1 MIRIRAFRAIDDKEA
16 CLKFIFGHTNVL
28 ASIGV
33 NKVTSSN
40 HDWMYNPSVFVII
53 VESTDGEKV
62 YGGSRIEVASGISK
76 LPIESATGYM
86 DDQIYALVKE
96 YAARGTGE
104 ICGLWNSREV
114 AGMGIGSVF
123 LTRACVTI
131 AEQIGLNSLFA
142 LCAPYTV
149 KMAQEVGYS
158 IEYTLGNHGTFY
170 YPKLDLLATAMILKD
185 VDTLLL
191 ASEHERSSIFKLRNK
206 LNQQLKEKLKTKDV
220 EILFELEIPNIDD
233 WKSSGLLTK
242 LAHE

>member
-1 MIRIRAFRAIDDKEA
+1 MIKIRAFRAIDDKEA

-28 ASIGV
+28 ANIGV

-40 HDWMYNPSVFVII
+40 HDWMYNPAVFVII

-62 YGGSRIEVASGISK
+62 YGGARIEVASGIAK
-76 LPIESATGYM
+76 LPIESATGFM

-96 YAARGTGE
+96 YASMGTGE

-131 AEQIGLNSLFA
+131 AEQIGLKSLFA

-149 KMAQEVGYS
+149 KMAQDVGYS
-158 IEYTLGNHGTFY
+158 IEYNLGNKGTFY

-185 VDTLLL
+185 VDTLSL
-191 ASEHERSSIFKLRNK
+191 ASEHEHQSIIALRKN
-206 LNQQLKEKLKTKDV
+206 LNQTRREQIKNKEV
-220 EILFELEIPNIDD
+220 EITFELQIPHLDA

-242 LAHE
+242 MAND